1 MPRYIELKNILF
13 YNTFLLI
20 LAIFC
25 TGVELRLGFFTT
37 RHVRV
42 RPTVLRR
49 NEPVSLRMKVL
60 QVLLGHPTI
69 HVGDACRDKQAI
81 LSKEGLIKCAVLPPK
96 RLYLPVVRYR
106 CNNKICFAYA
116 GRAQSNAI
124 FSGEC
129 LHESTAQRSLTSTWV
144 VDEVRLN
151 IQKG

>member
-96 RLYLPVVRYR
+96 RLYHPVLRYR
-106 CNNKICFAYA
+106 CNNKLLFCLCRTWAV
-116 GRAQSNAI
+116 
-124 FSGEC
+124 EC
-129 LHESTAQRSLTSTWV
+129 
-144 VDEVRLN
+144 N
-151 IQKG
+151 FFG